1 MARQLFL
8 PALSFRRISAPNVVY
23 SHRSR
28 YKPTRRGEQLV
39 KRVLNEIVSKM
50 FKLFIVCLEM
60 CCFLNL
66 IENSSRG
73 LKGLYICYFWHP

>member
-8 PALSFRRISAPNVVY
+8 PALSFRRVSAPNVVY

-39 KRVLNEIVSKM
+39 KRILNEIVSKITVNVYT
-50 FKLFIVCLEM
+50 FYCLSGNVLLSE
-60 CCFLNL
+60 
-66 IENSSRG
+66 
-73 LKGLYICYFWHP
+73 PD

>member
-28 YKPTRRGEQLV
+28 YEPTRRGEQLV
-39 KRVLNEIVSKM
+39 KRILNEIVSK
-50 FKLFIVCLEM
+50 INV
-60 CCFLNL
+60 NV
-66 IENSSRG
+66 
-73 LKGLYICYFWHP
+73 